1 MTGFVMALGQMR
13 MRLTRRAW
21 LMHLALGSSFLIH
34 TQGHARN
41 SAAIMDF
48 RDPDLA
54 QQMRIVNDDVMGGR
68 SNSRF
73 IIDPEGVI
81 FEGKVSLENNGG
93 FASVRCPVNFP
104 QDASGLQLT
113 TRGDGQQ
120 YQLIIRTEASTRA
133 PIYKSSFVS
142 SKDWQT
148 HPFKPEDFEAQFRG
162 RPVEAKPLVFSEAL
176 EFGLLIADKQAG
188 AFRLQLR
195 QLQTI

>member
-1 MTGFVMALGQMR
+1 
-13 MRLTRRAW
+13 
-21 LMHLALGSSFLIH
+21 MHLALGPSFLIH

-41 SAAIMDF
+41 SNAIMDF
-48 RDPDLA
+48 RDPDFA
-54 QQMRIVNDDVMGGR
+54 RQMRIVNDDVMGGR

-73 IIDPEGVI
+73 VIEPEGVI

-93 FASVRCPVNFP
+93 FASVRCAVNFP
-104 QDASGLQLT
+104 LDASGLQLT

-120 YQLIIRTEASTRA
+120 YQLIIRTEASTRS
-133 PIYKSSFVS
+133 PIYKSNFVS

-148 HPFKPEDFEAQFRG
+148 HQFKPEDFDAAFRG
-162 RPVEAKPLVFSEAL
+162 QPVDAKPLVFSEAL

-195 QLQTI
+195 HHQKTREFLRFLLTSI

>member
-1 MTGFVMALGQMR
+1 
-13 MRLTRRAW
+13 
-21 LMHLALGSSFLIH
+21 
-34 TQGHARN
+34 
-41 SAAIMDF
+41 MDF

-120 YQLIIRTEASTRA
+120 YQLIIRTEASTKA

>member
-1 MTGFVMALGQMR
+1 MR
-13 MRLTRRAW
+13 FTRRAW
-21 LMHLALGSSFLIH
+21 LMHLVLGSSFLIH

-41 SAAIMDF
+41 STAIMDF

-68 SNSRF
+68 SNSRY

-93 FASVRCPVNFP
+93 FASVRCAVNFP
-104 QDASGLQLT
+104 LDASGLQLT

-120 YQLIIRTEASTRA
+120 YQLIIRTEASTKA
-133 PIYKSSFVS
+133 PIYKCNFVS

-148 HPFKPEDFEAQFRG
+148 HQFKPADFEAAFRG
-162 RPVEAKPLVFSEAL
+162 RPVEAKPLVFSDAL

>member
-1 MTGFVMALGQMR
+1 MHF
-13 MRLTRRAW
+13 TRRAW
-21 LMHLALGSSFLIH
+21 LVHLALGPSFLIH

-48 RDPDLA
+48 RDPDFA
-54 QQMRIVNDDVMGGR
+54 RQMRIVNDDVMGGR

-73 IIDPEGVI
+73 VIDPEGVF
-81 FEGKVSLENNGG
+81 FEGMVSLENNGG

-104 QDASGLQLT
+104 QDASSLQLT
-113 TRGDGQQ
+113 TRGDGKQ

-133 PIYKSSFVS
+133 PIYKSNFVS
-142 SKDWQT
+142 SKEWQT
-148 HPFKPEDFEAQFRG
+148 HQFKPDDFDAAFRG
-162 RPVEAKPLVFSEAL
+162 QPVDAKRLVFSEAL

-188 AFRLQLR
+188 PFRLQLR